1 MSVETLLAWMH
12 TEDRTIQYVASRSGI
27 DPVRLIKLIAG
38 ASPTDDELVALSAL
52 AGIPAEDLRGRG
64 SDRASDG
71 DRLDPLRC
79 YTVAEVAALMG
90 VSADTVRA
98 EMKSGTLEHVV
109 VGARAHRIPRAA
121 LERRL
126 TTPERGRDG
135 P

>member
-1 MSVETLLAWMH
+1 MMS
-12 TEDRTIQYVASRSGI
+12 SS
-27 DPVRLIKLIAG
+27 
-38 ASPTDDELVALSAL
+38 ALSAL
-52 AGIPAEDLRGRG
+52 TGIPAEDLQRSGPDRG
-64 SDRASDG
+64 SAAD
-71 DRLDPLRC
+71 LDPLRC

-109 VGARAHRIPRAA
+109 IGARAHRIPRAA

-126 TTPERGRDG
+126 TTPERARDG